1 MVVAMLK
8 KIFTRFRD
16 DTRGTLTV
24 EMVVT
29 MPILFWMIAA
39 TYEFFEVYRYKSVR
53 EKATY
58 TVADTL
64 SREDGLVLISDT
76 FITNMKT
83 LFDQM
88 SNDTGTNQIR
98 VSVVKYHESSDE
110 YSIIWSEVR
119 GTGSM
124 AELVDAD
131 VATAHATLPVLS
143 DADEIILVESE
154 STYNPTFTV
163 GLSNNILMTTRMF
176 TDIHFAPQLCY
187 EGGICPP
194 TG

>member
-176 TDIHFAPQLCY
+176 TDIRFAPQLCY